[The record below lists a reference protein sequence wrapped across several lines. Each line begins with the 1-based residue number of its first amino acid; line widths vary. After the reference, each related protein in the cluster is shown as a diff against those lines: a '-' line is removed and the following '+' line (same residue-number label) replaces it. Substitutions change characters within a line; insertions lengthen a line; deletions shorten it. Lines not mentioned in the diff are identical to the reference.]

1 MEKKYTLELTE
12 RALRIIADCVEDCHR
27 FASGQTEMSNT
38 TALLDGFGKVRK
50 FLKGAKDLVVP
61 NLGGYDSYDW
71 SGHGCENDCQRRFIA
86 QSYPIYRDIR
96 RFLALENGI
105 NNVYSQHET
114 LRCAESGE
122 PIKIKAVG
130 GRVEMYAVV
139 FTDTDGVSSWVK
151 SMHTDFKGAVDFA
164 LEYKRKCE
172 ENGDDRYGDYWWL
185 EIVKQ
190 DENGKMGKYAVN
202 ADGSVEKKI

>member
-1 MEKKYTLELTE
+1 MEKKYTLEVTE
-12 RALRIIADCVEDCHR
+12 SALRIIADCVEDCHR
-27 FASGQTEMSNT
+27 FASGETEMSNT
-38 TALLDGFGKVRK
+38 TALLDSFGKVRK

-71 SGHGCENDCQRRFIA
+71 SGYGCENDCQRRFIA

-96 RFLALENGI
+96 HFLALEKGI

-139 FTDTDGVSSWVK
+139 FTDGVSSWVK
-151 SMHTDFKGAVDFA
+151 SMHTDYKEAVDSA
-164 LEYKRKCE
+164 LKFKRKNE
-172 ENGDDRYGDYWWL
+172 ENGNDHYGDYWWL
-185 EIVKQ
+185 KIVKQ
-190 DENGKMGKYAVN
+190 DENGKMGMYAVN
-202 ADGSVEKKI
+202 ADGSVEKKK